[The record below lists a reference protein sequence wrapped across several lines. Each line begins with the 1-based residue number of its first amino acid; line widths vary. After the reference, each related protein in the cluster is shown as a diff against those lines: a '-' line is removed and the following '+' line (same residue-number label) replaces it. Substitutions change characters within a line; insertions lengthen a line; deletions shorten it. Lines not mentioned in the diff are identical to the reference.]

1 MYEARFIDA
10 ALRHSCV
17 SPSSYTSRI
26 TLVQISF
33 SPADLD
39 SILRARS
46 GSHQSPELLE
56 DP

>member
-1 MYEARFIDA
+1 MRLGLSMRRFG
-10 ALRHSCV
+10 RSCV